1 MSLSGNASHRPVN
14 SLIPNAALP
23 SIRSRKDVLAA
34 WATRVVAIASSR
46 VRNSLIFG
54 SSCFLSTLFFIRAA
68 PIGISPCVS
77 GCACRARVSL
87 RTSWACHWSSCWS
100 SRAPSHK

>member
-1 MSLSGNASHRPVN
+1 M
-14 SLIPNAALP
+14 
-23 SIRSRKDVLAA
+23 LAA
-34 WATRVVAIASSR
+34 WATRIMAISSSR

-68 PIGISPCVS
+68 PIGISPRVS

-87 RTSWACHWSSCWS
+87 RTRWACHWSSCWS
-100 SRAPSHK
+100 RRTPGNK